1 MQWVVED
8 ERRAPFRLAFEA
20 LDASIQE
27 GAKSAGPSVVE
38 TQHRNSEEEA
48 QDACV
53 SAVAG
58 GTVVSGELG
67 GAKAELAERHA
78 GDGGEGEDGEEYEG
92 AGDQESQASVVRGRH
107 GEQHVGQEPEAE
119 RHPAGRGPV
128 EL

>member
-8 ERRAPFRLAFEA
+8 ERRAPFRLTFEA

-38 TQHRNSEEEA
+38 TQHRSSEEEA

-58 GTVVSGELG
+58 KEGGQGSRTRPPDSIYWKYLRFFPRHTHHGKTSNMAYMIHGFARHWGKIPNPSELPSPP
-67 GAKAELAERHA
+67 L
-78 GDGGEGEDGEEYEG
+78 
-92 AGDQESQASVVRGRH
+92 
-107 GEQHVGQEPEAE
+107 
-119 RHPAGRGPV
+119 
-128 EL
+128 